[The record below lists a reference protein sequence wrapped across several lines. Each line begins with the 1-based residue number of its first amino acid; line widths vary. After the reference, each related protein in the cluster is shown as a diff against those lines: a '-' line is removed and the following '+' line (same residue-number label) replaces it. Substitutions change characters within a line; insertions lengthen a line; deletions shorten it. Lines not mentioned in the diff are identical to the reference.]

1 MIMMKIE
8 IWSDIACPFCY
19 IGKKKFETALEQF
32 EGKDEVEVIYRS
44 FELDPN
50 AAVNQTQDAHDMLA
64 TKYGMTREKAQEMNR
79 NVEQQAHAVGLPFDA
94 DGMKMTNT
102 HNAHRLAHLANK
114 HGKMGE
120 MTERLYQ
127 AYFAESLHV
136 GEASTLTKLAAEIGL
151 DEAEVEGVLASD
163 SYSQEVRS
171 DEQEAAQLGIRGV
184 PYFVI
189 DRKYG
194 ISGAQPSET
203 FLQAL
208 QKAQEENRSSQ

>member
-1 MIMMKIE
+1 MFMMKVE

-32 EGKDEVEVIYRS
+32 EGKDEVEIIYRS
-44 FELDPN
+44 YELDPN
-50 AAVNQTQDAHDMLA
+50 APVQAEQDVHDMLA
-64 TKYGMTREKAQEMNR
+64 AKYGMTREKAQEMNR
-79 NVEQQAHAVGLPFDA
+79 NVADQANAIGLPFDA
-94 DGMKMTNT
+94 DGMKLTNT

-114 HGKMGE
+114 HGKMSE
-120 MTERLYQ
+120 MTDRLYK
-127 AYFAESLHV
+127 AYFADSLHV
-136 GEASTLTKLAAEIGL
+136 GEQDTLTKLATEIGI
-151 DEAEVEGVLASD
+151 DTAEVASLFTSD
-163 SYSQEVRS
+163 SYSQEVRA
-171 DEQEAAQLGIRGV
+171 DEQEAASLGIRGV

-208 QKAQEENRSSQ
+208 QKVQEENSTGQ